1 MDIVLNW
8 NLLHQIVVEFA
19 VDLQLYLLDYLMD
32 PSMVFVLDHRYYLVE
47 DLLAKQHLNQMLM
60 KDRRNHMNEDLLDRE
75 REKLILIE
83 RYVRFLTIVCIRP
96 LSWT

>member
-8 NLLHQIVVEFA
+8 NLPHQIVVEFA

-75 REKLILIE
+75 REAHFNRK
-83 RYVRFLTIVCIRP
+83 IRSFSYHS
-96 LSWT
+96 LY